1 MKPLQ
6 MYHMKDSCPHSALP
20 VWRNS
25 KTEQRAALPFI
36 VTVHALRTCLIASI
50 SPIHAFL
57 IAKVG
62 ESRKTPGT
70 VPIHMKN

>member
-1 MKPLQ
+1 MRMAQLEQ
-6 MYHMKDSCPHSALP
+6 
-20 VWRNS
+20 
-25 KTEQRAALPFI
+25 KTALPFI
-36 VTVHALRTCLIASI
+36 VTVHALRACRIASI
-50 SPIHAFL
+50 TPIHAFL

>member
-1 MKPLQ
+1 MRIAQL
-6 MYHMKDSCPHSALP
+6 
-20 VWRNS
+20 
-25 KTEQRAALPFI
+25 EQKAALPFI

>member
-1 MKPLQ
+1 MAQL
-6 MYHMKDSCPHSALP
+6 
-20 VWRNS
+20 
-25 KTEQRAALPFI
+25 EQRTALQFI